1 VYDVHAVKRQLLES
15 LPMAS
20 RTRGSTSR
28 EAILTAALRLVDREG
43 LEGLTMR
50 SLAAELGVVPMA
62 AYRHFAN
69 KGELLDALL
78 EDVTATVD
86 LGDGTAGWRDTA
98 RHLAA
103 SIRTTLLG
111 HPGVVPALVN
121 RPSLGPSAIRLTEVL
136 YAALRRD
143 GFAAPDLELSANL
156 VFGYV
161 LGFVAFEAP
170 RLGPKG
176 SAEAALHVSQ
186 EALARAYEGLDPGA
200 LPITSELHPDPAEFV
215 SARQFAWGLEVVLD
229 GLERRSDR

>member
-1 VYDVHAVKRQLLES
+1 
-15 LPMAS
+15 MANLA
-20 RTRGSTSR
+20 RGSTSR
-28 EAILTAALRLVDREG
+28 EGILAAALRLVDREG

-62 AYRHFAN
+62 TYRHFAN

-78 EDVTATVD
+78 EEVTATVD
-86 LGDGTAGWRDTA
+86 PGDGGAGWRDTA

-103 SIRTTLLG
+103 AIRARLLA

-143 GFAAPDLELSANL
+143 GFPASDLEPGANL
-156 VFGYV
+156 VFGYI

-170 RLGPKG
+170 RLGPEG
-176 SAEAALHVSQ
+176 SAEAALHVPQ
-186 EALARAYEGLDPGA
+186 AVVARTYDGLDEEE
-200 LPITSELHPDPAEFV
+200 LPITAELRPDPAEFV

-229 GLERRSDR
+229 GLERRRDH